1 MKWSIIKH
9 VALIGCLYL
18 CSTQT
23 LLAEENRELSTKY
36 DKRVHRYKERW
47 EKLIPSQ
54 TKLQYAGGMGF
65 LSAGI
70 GWDYGKRDQWES
82 DIFIGFIPK
91 YDSKRAKTTMT
102 LKQSYLPW
110 SFDLKKGFSIEPLAC
125 GLYFNTVFGDEFWVR
140 EIGRAHV

>member
-1 MKWSIIKH
+1 
-9 VALIGCLYL
+9 
-18 CSTQT
+18 
-23 LLAEENRELSTKY
+23 
-36 DKRVHRYKERW
+36 
-47 EKLIPSQ
+47 
-54 TKLQYAGGMGF
+54 MGF

-125 GLYFNTVFGDEFWVR
+125 GLYFNTMFGDEFWVQEPDR
-140 EIGRAHV
+140 YPKGYYGFSTKIRTHVFLGQRFTFTIDPERRFRSKSISLFYELNT